1 MRQNAEVVLSH
12 YPPVMQPQG
21 SSVTGN
27 QKRRLVKRKLKLAIE
42 RWHVPER
49 KVPQNLILSRLPEGQ
64 LATLGRYLVP
74 VDLPLGMRLSEP
86 HQPIEHAYFVLTG
99 LISTDAL
106 TSSGESVEV
115 GVIGRE
121 GFSGLAGLLGHPQMQ
136 HSVQVQ
142 GAGHGLR
149 IRLSVLREEFL
160 KGGML
165 AQLIYDFMYLQTV
178 QMSQSVLCNRL
189 HPVEARLARWLLA
202 SADRS
207 ESELLMLTQEFL
219 AQMLG
224 SRRSTVTVAA
234 GVLQRQGMIDYKRG
248 KIHIADREKLE
259 GACCECYQIVKSAY
273 EMVLPKE

>member
-1 MRQNAEVVLSH
+1 
-12 YPPVMQPQG
+12 
-21 SSVTGN
+21 
-27 QKRRLVKRKLKLAIE
+27 
-42 RWHVPER
+42 
-49 KVPQNLILSRLPEGQ
+49 LILSRLPEGQ

-74 VDLPLGMRLSEP
+74 VDLPSGMRLSEP

-142 GAGHGLR
+142 GSGHGLR

-160 KGGML
+160 KGGVL

-248 KIHIADREKLE
+248 KIHIADRAKLE
-259 GACCECYQIVKSAY
+259 SVSCECYQIVKAAY
-273 EMVLPKE
+273 EMVLPGE